1 MNHLFITPA
10 ARLQP
15 RWQAAFPQAEVAP
28 SAPEAERLT
37 TPPDIVWIICEGEQQ
52 PLSAPLLAT
61 VTRLSHQ
68 SAVVVLANAPQ
79 QADALQA
86 LQAGAR
92 GYAHA
97 LSPVATLQQIATVVT
112 NAGIWV
118 PADLMAQVMGH
129 TWQALDG
136 EQRLRHALLDKL
148 TEREREVALAVVQ
161 GASNKQVART
171 LNITERTVKAH
182 LTSVFHKLEITDRM
196 QLILKLAGRAAN
208 LPETLST
215 TR

>member
-15 RWQAAFPQAEVAP
+15 RWQAAFPQAQVAAI
-28 SAPEAERLT
+28 APEARLDPAPT
-37 TPPDIVWIICEGEQQ
+37 VIWLVCEGGQ
-52 PLSAPLLAT
+52 PSLSTSLLET
-61 VTRLSHQ
+61 VRRLSTQ
-68 SAVVVLANAPQ
+68 CAVVVLANTPQ
-79 QADALQA
+79 QTDALEA

-118 PADLMAQVMGH
+118 PADLMAQVMGR
-129 TWQALDG
+129 TWQALNG
-136 EQRLRHALLDKL
+136 EQRLQHALLDKL
-148 TEREREVALAVVQ
+148 TARERDVALAVVQ
-161 GASNKQVART
+161 GASNKQVARA

-182 LTSVFHKLEITDRM
+182 LTSIFHKLAITDRM
-196 QLILKLAGRAAN
+196 QLMLALTEQTSRN
-208 LPETLST
+208 VKI
-215 TR
+215 